1 MLRGA
6 GGEHGKP
13 ANTRNT
19 AILRLLSVRSGLPE
33 TNQPTTDSAQSHP
46 SRSLYQPIPSQHP
59 TPPPHTPAP
68 RSQSSAAPPRRRHC
82 ALHHLAHQRDGRH
95 MCRESRRASRP
106 RAATTGSPRHP
117 TPPTSPAYVMRGT
130 VCLSATAYL
139 LTCTILAYP
148 TLPS

>member
-1 MLRGA
+1 MVPSM
-6 GGEHGKP
+6 P
-13 ANTRNT
+13 AFTV
-19 AILRLLSVRSGLPE
+19 ILRLPSVRSGLPE
-33 TNQPTTDSAQSHP
+33 TNQPTTDSAQSHL
-46 SRSLYQPIPSQHP
+46 SRSLYQSIPSQHP
-59 TPPPHTPAP
+59 TPSPHTPAP

-117 TPPTSPAYVMRGT
+117 TPPKSPAYVMQGP
-130 VCLSATAYL
+130 VCLPATSYL